1 MHHTH
6 VEHRDGEPPHK
17 CWPHPT
23 EHAAQGHRMGLVHP
37 EREGW
42 RKEGGGRMEGGR
54 REWEEQVG
62 GASGSSIKLFILANI
77 HCTCTVGDFA

>member
-17 CWPHPT
+17 CWLHPT

-42 RKEGGGRMEGGR
+42 RKEGGGGRMEGGR
-54 REWEEQVG
+54 REWEEGVG
-62 GASGSSIKLFILANI
+62 AVLSYSFWRTYIAHVQWVNLHSI
-77 HCTCTVGDFA
+77 

>member
-1 MHHTH
+1 MHRTH

-37 EREGW
+37 ESEGW
-42 RKEGGGRMEGGR
+42 RKEGGKNGGR
-54 REWEEQVG
+54 EEGVG
-62 GASGSSIKLFILANI
+62 AVLSYSFWLTYIVHVHVQWVTLHKI
-77 HCTCTVGDFA
+77 